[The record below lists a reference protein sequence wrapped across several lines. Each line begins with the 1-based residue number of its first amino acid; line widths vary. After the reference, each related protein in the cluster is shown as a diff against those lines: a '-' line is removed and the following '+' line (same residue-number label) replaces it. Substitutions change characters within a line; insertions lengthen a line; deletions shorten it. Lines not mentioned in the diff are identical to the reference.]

1 MQQKYKLI
9 LGSGSPRR
17 RQLLGALDVE
27 FEVIK
32 VDSDEGYPRDMP
44 VEEIPEFLAKKKA
57 KAALPQID
65 SESLLITADTL
76 VIIDGKAL
84 GKPQSRAEA
93 IEMLQTLSGRVHRV
107 ITGVALTTQTR
118 QSSFSDTAL
127 VRFEQLELDEIEY
140 YIDRYQPF
148 DKAGGYGIQEWI
160 GFVAIGHIEGDFNNV
175 MGLPTQRL
183 YKAMKEF

>member
-32 VDSDEGYPRDMP
+32 VDSDEGYPTDMP

-93 IEMLQTLSGRVHRV
+93 IEMLQTLSGRVNRV
-107 ITGVALTTQTR
+107 ITGVALTTR
-118 QSSFSDTAL
+118 EKQSSFSDTAL